1 MNAPDQTIIAG
12 PIAAIDAA
20 VKALSGED
28 VRVKRL
34 PVTAAFHCNAMAGA
48 QAALAAELG
57 SVTFR
62 APTIK
67 VFSNTTGDR
76 YPVEPSEIR
85 ALLARHI
92 VEPLRFV
99 DEIERL
105 YAAGAR
111 VFIEAGPGQVLSGL
125 VGRILGDRPHTT
137 LSIDAPERSGWLQL
151 AQLLARAFALGLPVD
166 LAPWFARRGLAEMSL
181 AQVFEQARAKANP
194 GPMAWRVNGG
204 RAEPWR
210 GEAKPPKRAAGPA
223 TPPAPVKAP
232 AAPLQTRP
240 NGNAPAHPPSPP
252 SFGVERERS
261 KALSTHVPSPA
272 LGAVSALGAES
283 RFAQVQNSLAQLI
296 DLQREQQ
303 DVLRR
308 FFEFQGQLLGA
319 NGNGAAERTGFGA
332 EPIPFLI
339 AEQATAAPTM
349 AGVFVPP
356 APVLPK
362 LAATQNGKAPQPA
375 PRLASAPPVAA
386 KPAANGAGA
395 AKTTDQKG
403 PKQLA
408 STEAFKADLLQA
420 VVERTGYAEDMLDLD
435 AHMEADLGINSIK
448 RIEILSKLKD
458 DHSFMENQD
467 EEKVFEELSGLK
479 TLNAIVDWYD
489 QFRKSQA
496 EPGGSDSTKKA
507 QNSAVA
513 LLA

>member
-1 MNAPDQTIIAG
+1 M
-12 PIAAIDAA
+12 
-20 VKALSGED
+20 
-28 VRVKRL
+28 
-34 PVTAAFHCNAMAGA
+34 
-48 QAALAAELG
+48 
-57 SVTFR
+57 
-62 APTIK
+62 
-67 VFSNTTGDR
+67 
-76 YPVEPSEIR
+76 
-85 ALLARHI
+85 
-92 VEPLRFV
+92 
-99 DEIERL
+99 
-105 YAAGAR
+105 
-111 VFIEAGPGQVLSGL
+111 
-125 VGRILGDRPHTT
+125 
-137 LSIDAPERSGWLQL
+137 
-151 AQLLARAFALGLPVD
+151 
-166 LAPWFARRGLAEMSL
+166 
-181 AQVFEQARAKANP
+181 
-194 GPMAWRVNGG
+194 
-204 RAEPWR
+204 
-210 GEAKPPKRAAGPA
+210 
-223 TPPAPVKAP
+223 
-232 AAPLQTRP
+232 
-240 NGNAPAHPPSPP
+240 
-252 SFGVERERS
+252 
-261 KALSTHVPSPA
+261 STHVPSPA

-395 AKTTDQKG
+395 AKTTEKG

-435 AHMEADLGINSIK
+435 AHMEADLGIDSIK

-479 TLNAIVDWYD
+479 TLNAIVDWYRSISKVAGRAGRLR
-489 QFRKSQA
+489 FNKKS
-496 EPGGSDSTKKA
+496 SD
-507 QNSAVA
+507 SAVA